1 MVSAGVRTGTGQPMP
16 REVTH
21 ATTLEVQGI
30 EIPKLGLGTWQ
41 MSGRT
46 CSEAVRD
53 ALELGYRHID
63 TARMY
68 ANEAQ
73 VGRGLAESGVDRGD
87 VFVTTK
93 LLPQHLRAAEVRR
106 QLSGSLAELRTDYV
120 DLLLIHWP
128 STDGVPLAETLG
140 AMRELQEQGAVRHLG
155 VSNFPAP
162 MAREALAIAPIIC
175 DQVEYHPFLGQP
187 ALLELARERD
197 LMITAYSPLAQ
208 GAAMHEPLLREI
220 GEAHGK
226 NAAQVVLR
234 WLLDQPQV
242 SAVPKASS
250 HEHRAANLDV
260 FDFELSDEERGA
272 IAGLQRGGR
281 TIDPSWGPDRQ

>member
-1 MVSAGVRTGTGQPMP
+1 
-16 REVTH
+16 
-21 ATTLEVQGI
+21 VQGV

-41 MSGRT
+41 MTGRA
-46 CSEAVRD
+46 CAEAVRD

-68 ANEAQ
+68 ANEAE
-73 VGRGLAESGVDRGD
+73 VGRGLADSGVDRGD

-93 LLPQHLRAAEVRR
+93 LLPQNLRAAEVRR
-106 QLSGSLAELRTDYV
+106 QLSGSLDELRTDYV

-128 STDGVPLAETLG
+128 STDGVPLSETLG

-155 VSNFPAP
+155 VSNFPAR
-162 MAREALAIAPIIC
+162 MAREALEIAPIIC
-175 DQVEYHPFLGQP
+175 DQVEYHPYLGQP

-226 NAAQVVLR
+226 NPAQVVLR

-281 TIDPSWGPDRQ
+281 TIDPSWAPDWE